1 MTYLLNEPADFA
13 NDALKGYTAAHP
25 EHVMRAHGGVVRS
38 TETPAHQPA
47 LVIGGGSGHYPA
59 FAGWVGPGLAH
70 GAPCGN
76 IFSSPSASQ
85 VYSVARSAENG
96 GGVLLGFGN
105 YAGDVLHFGQ
115 AAEKLRAEGVDVRI
129 IRVSDDIASGPANAH
144 RDRRGIAGDLV
155 VFKIAGAA
163 IAAGADLDDA
173 ERIAWKAN
181 DATRSFG
188 VAFDGCTLPGAG
200 EALFHVPDGEMA
212 IGLGIHGEP
221 GIREVPMGTAAE
233 VADLLLNGVL
243 EEEPERSDGA
253 YSGRVG
259 VVLNG
264 LGTVKYEE
272 LFVVYGR
279 VAERL
284 SEKGF
289 TVVAPVVG
297 EQVTSLNMAGLSLS
311 VVFLDGEL
319 EEYWLAPANTPAFQR
334 AAAGSPMGT
343 PRTSVHVPGEDP
355 IPEAAA
361 ESRESAGRIVLALD
375 VLRAT
380 AAEHEERFGQLDAVA
395 GDGDHGQGM
404 AYGTRGAAAA
414 AVRAAEKGAG
424 ARTVLLH
431 AGDAWAEEA
440 GGTSGA
446 LWGAALTAAGGVFDD
461 ARAVGDS
468 DIVDAMAGG
477 IDAIVRLGGAR
488 PGDKTMVDA
497 ALPFRDALIAEFAA
511 TADLSESVKKAAAVA
526 REEAEATASITSRL
540 GRSRILGEKSLGTP
554 DPGAYSFSVLMDA
567 LGSFFASTPSP
578 LQVSRDRLGSHQLED
593 EQDPRRGEGLVQ
605 PLE

>member
-1 MTYLLNEPADFA
+1 MTYLLNNPADFA
-13 NDALKGYTAAHP
+13 VDALRGYTAAHP
-25 EHVMRAHGGVVRS
+25 RHVMQAHGGVVRS
-38 TETPAHQPA
+38 TETPENQPA

-85 VYSVARSAENG
+85 VYSVSRSAENG

-115 AAEKLRAEGVDVRI
+115 AAEKLRAEGIDVRI
-129 IRVSDDIASGPANAH
+129 IKVSDDIASGPAHSH
-144 RDRRGIAGDLV
+144 RDRRGIAGDLI

-163 IAAGADLDDA
+163 IAAGADLDEA
-173 ERIAWKAN
+173 ERVAWKAN

-200 EALFHVPDGEMA
+200 EALFHVPAGEMA
-212 IGLGIHGEP
+212 VGLGIHGEP

-233 VADLLLNGVL
+233 VADLLLHGVL
-243 EEEPERSDGA
+243 EEEPERSGS
-253 YSGRVG
+253 YSGRVS

-279 VAERL
+279 VAEQL

-289 TVVAPVVG
+289 TVVAPEIG
-297 EQVTSLNMAGLSLS
+297 EHVTSLNMAGLSLS
-311 VVFLDGEL
+311 IVFLDDEL
-319 EEYWLAPANTPAFQR
+319 EQYWLAPADTPAFRR
-334 AAAGSPMGT
+334 AAGT
-343 PRTSVHVPGEDP
+343 ESSAPPRTGVHVPGEDP
-355 IPEAAA
+355 IPEAAE
-361 ESRESAGRIVLALD
+361 ESRASAAGIVQ
-375 VLRAT
+375 VLEMLRDT
-380 AAEHEERFGQLDAVA
+380 ASKHEEHFGRLDAVA

-404 AYGTRGAAAA
+404 AYGTSGAADAGRQAA
-414 AVRAAEKGAG
+414 AKGAG

-461 ARAVGDS
+461 ARAVAAPE
-468 DIVDAMAGG
+468 IVEALAAG
-477 IDAIVRLGGAR
+477 IDAVVRLGGAKA
-488 PGDKTMVDA
+488 GDKTMVDA
-497 ALPFRDALIAEFAA
+497 ALPFREVLVAEFASSG
-511 TADLSESVKKAAAVA
+511 DLAGSVKQAAAA
-526 REEAEATASITSRL
+526 AQEAAEATAGITSRL

-554 DPGAYSFSVLMDA
+554 DPGAHSFSVLMDA
-567 LGSFFASTPSP
+567 LADFLASPS
-578 LQVSRDRLGSHQLED
+578 GTA
-593 EQDPRRGEGLVQ
+593 
-605 PLE
+605 